1 MSLVDKIIVV
11 VDDEPDTA
19 EMFAEMLR
27 LNGYKVHKSYGG
39 AEAIEIIRQVRP
51 DAVVLDLMMPVV
63 SGVDVIS
70 MLSQDSQLA
79 RIPVII
85 VTARSKPPS
94 VKMGPDAKNYVYLTK
109 PVAYLDLKS
118 AVDEAILAAQSNT
131 SR

>member
-1 MSLVDKIIVV
+1 MSLVDKTIIV

-27 LNGYKVHKSYGG
+27 LNGYKVHKTYGG
-39 AEAIEIIRQVRP
+39 AEAIEIIRQVSP
-51 DAVVLDLMMPVV
+51 DAVVLDLMMPDV

-70 MLSQDSQLA
+70 ALSQDSQLA
-79 RIPVII
+79 SIPVII
-85 VTARSKPPS
+85 VTARSKPTG
-94 VKMGPDAKNYVYLTK
+94 VRTDPDTKNYVYLTK